1 MEVLAGNLTIWVQGA
16 QMVSEVDTL
25 KTVSKKGKDG
35 KKITKTVVDTTKVDI
50 YTVKVRTAHDPKKFE
65 IITFHTRKKKLI
77 PHSVNISRTAYLSF
91 ISKKEVP
98 DSVHPIKWYTMTQE
112 ERLLWHFKA
121 MCHDFGGKYFTFQI
135 FEE

>member
-1 MEVLAGNLTIWVQGA
+1 MEVLAGNLTIWKQGS
-16 QMVSEVDTL
+16 QRVSETDTL
-25 KTVSKKGKDG
+25 KTVSKKNKDG

-50 YTVKVRTAHDPKKFE
+50 HTIKVRTVHDPKKFE
-65 IITFHTRKKKLI
+65 VITFNTRKKKLVPQSI
-77 PHSVNISRTAYLSF
+77 NISRTAYLSF

-98 DSVHPIKWYTMTQE
+98 DSVHPIKWYTMSQE

>member
-35 KKITKTVVDTTKVDI
+35 KKITKTVVDTTKVDT
-50 YTVKVRTAHDPKKFE
+50 YTVKVRTDHDPKKFE
-65 IITFHTRKKKLI
+65 VITFHTRKRKLI

-98 DSVHPIKWYTMTQE
+98 DSVHPTKWYTMTQE

-135 FEE
+135 FEK